1 MLELKEHF
9 YLPQMV
15 IDNYNSLHKD
25 LVEICYKKLNYLF
38 NKYKI
43 QKIHINE
50 VVYREI
56 GFNNYIPIRIEKTEN
71 GIYIDYF
78 LWNDNERKYT
88 TLLDKMGIEDLIEIT
103 DWKKIILTNIE
114 DNKEYQTNF

>member
-15 IDNYNSLHKD
+15 IDQYNSLHKN
-25 LVEICYKKLNYLF
+25 LIEICYKKLNF
-38 NKYKI
+38 IFDKYKI
-43 QKIHINE
+43 KKIHINE

-56 GFNNYIPIRIEKTEN
+56 GFNNYIPIRIDKTEN
-71 GIYIDYF
+71 GIYIDYII
-78 LWNDNERKYT
+78 WNDTERKYT

-103 DWKKIILTNIE
+103 DWKKIIFTNRE

>member
-15 IDNYNSLHKD
+15 IDKYNSLHKD

-38 NKYKI
+38 DKCKI
-43 QKIHINE
+43 RKIHINK

-56 GFNNYIPIRIEKTEN
+56 GFNEYIPIRIDKTEN

-88 TLLDKMGIEDLIEIT
+88 TLLDEMGIEDLIEIT
-103 DWKKIILTNIE
+103 DWKKIIFTNRE
-114 DNKEYQTNF
+114 DNKEYDLNF